1 MEIKYLG
8 TAAAEGWPAVFC
20 TCEACK
26 RARKLGGKNIRTRSQ
41 AVVDNTVLIDLP
53 PDTYLHVLRKGM
65 EIDTIES
72 VLITHSHQDH
82 FYPMELLMR
91 GEPYAHRPGAPVLT
105 VYGNDKV
112 EAAYRLAMEMNDS
125 PTLHA
130 QLDFKRVRPF
140 DPVGLP
146 GGYVVTPLA
155 ANHAK
160 DENCLVYLLEKD
172 GKRLFYGH
180 DSGNYPEETWDYL
193 RGKMIGLA
201 SFDCTNIEAP
211 DGNYHMGLPDNRHV
225 KARMIREGCAGE
237 NTVFVINHF
246 SHNGKLMHE
255 EIVDCVREDG
265 FVVAYDG
272 MTVGF

>member
-1 MEIKYLG
+1 
-8 TAAAEGWPAVFC
+8 
-20 TCEACK
+20 
-26 RARKLGGKNIRTRSQ
+26 
-41 AVVDNTVLIDLP
+41 
-53 PDTYLHVLRKGM
+53 
-65 EIDTIES
+65 
-72 VLITHSHQDH
+72 
-82 FYPMELLMR
+82 MR
-91 GEPYAHRPGAPVLT
+91 GEPYAHQPGAPVLT

-112 EAAYRLAMEMNDS
+112 EAAYRMAMEMNDS

-130 QLDFKRVRPF
+130 QLDFKRVRPLE
-140 DPVGLP
+140 PVTLP
-146 GGYVVTPLA
+146 SGYVVTPLA

-172 GKRLFYGH
+172 GKCLFYGH
-180 DSGNYPEETWDYL
+180 DSGSYPEETWDYL
-193 RGKMIGLA
+193 RGKMISLV
-201 SFDCTNIEAP
+201 SFDCTNVEAP
-211 DGNYHMGLPDNRHV
+211 DGNYHMGLPDNRKA

-272 MTVGF
+272 MTVEF